1 METIITIINFVIL
14 GLIISL
20 PILTIIRLRKSNTR
34 KVAVKYFLIGLL
46 LMAFLISIFAAWG
59 DFSNLILLYHYGYSV
74 DGMNYE
80 NVLPENRER
89 VDTLVTSLMGIGWS
103 LKAMFGFI
111 MTIPYL
117 IFVYFGKMLTDRI
130 MIKKNEA

>member
-1 METIITIINFVIL
+1 MEATVTTINFIIL
-14 GLIISL
+14 GLIILL
-20 PILTIIRLRKSNTR
+20 PILTIIRLRKRNTR
-34 KVAVKYFLIGLL
+34 KVAVKYFLIGLF

-59 DFSNLILLYHYGYSV
+59 DISNLILLNHYGYSV

-89 VDTLVTSLMGIGWS
+89 VDTLVTSLMGIGWP

-117 IFVYFGKMLTDRI
+117 IFVYFGKILTDRI

>member
-1 METIITIINFVIL
+1 
-14 GLIISL
+14 
-20 PILTIIRLRKSNTR
+20 
-34 KVAVKYFLIGLL
+34 
-46 LMAFLISIFAAWG
+46 MAFLISIFAAWG
-59 DFSNLILLYHYGYSV
+59 DFSNLILLNHYGYSV

-89 VDTLVTSLMGIGWS
+89 VDTLVTSLMGIGWP

-117 IFVYFGKMLTDRI
+117 IFVYFGKILTDRI

>member
-1 METIITIINFVIL
+1 METIITIINFVLL

-20 PILTIIRLRKSNTR
+20 PILTIIRLRKSNSR
-34 KVAVKYFLIGLL
+34 KLAVKYFLIGLF

-59 DFSNLILLYHYGYSV
+59 DFSNLILLNHYGYSV

-89 VDTLVTSLMGIGWS
+89 VDTLATSLMGIGWP
-103 LKAMFGFI
+103 LKAMFGFV

-117 IFVYFGKMLTDRI
+117 IFVYFGKILIDKI